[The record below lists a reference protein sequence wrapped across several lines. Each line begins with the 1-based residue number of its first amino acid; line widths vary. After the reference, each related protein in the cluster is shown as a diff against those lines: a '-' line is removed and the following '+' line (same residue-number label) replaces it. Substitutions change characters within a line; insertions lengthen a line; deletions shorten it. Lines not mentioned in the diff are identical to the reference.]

1 MKLMK
6 SQLREMIREEISNT
20 KSITENKAVKLTYD
34 NVLDAQ
40 AAAAK
45 SKLTYEEGWNML
57 AAYFTAT
64 MGAERGTQ
72 FILSLEKQYNRVY
85 KG

>member
-1 MKLMK
+1 MKTNVKKL
-6 SQLREMIREEISNT
+6 REEISNT
-20 KSITENKAVKLTYD
+20 KSITENKVVKLTYD

-64 MGAERGTQ
+64 MGVEKGTQ
-72 FILSLEKQYNRVY
+72 FILSLEEQHKSVY
-85 KG
+85 KN

>member
-20 KSITENKAVKLTYD
+20 KSITENKVVKLTYD

-45 SKLTYEEGWNML
+45 SKLNYEEGWNML
-57 AAYFTAT
+57 AAYFIAT
-64 MGAERGTQ
+64 MGVEKGTQ
-72 FILSLEKQYNRVY
+72 FILSLEKQHKSVY
-85 KG
+85 KD

>member
-20 KSITENKAVKLTYD
+20 KSITENKVVKLTYD

-45 SKLTYEEGWNML
+45 SKLNYEEGWNIL
-57 AAYFTAT
+57 AAYFIAT
-64 MGAERGTQ
+64 MGVEKGTQ
-72 FILSLEKQYNRVY
+72 FILSLEKQHKSVY
-85 KG
+85 KD

>member
-1 MKLMK
+1 MK

-20 KSITENKAVKLTYD
+20 KSITENKVVKLTYD

-45 SKLTYEEGWNML
+45 SKLNYEEGWNML
-57 AAYFTAT
+57 AAYFIAT
-64 MGAERGTQ
+64 MGVEKGTQ
-72 FILSLEKQYNRVY
+72 FILSLEKQHKSVY
-85 KG
+85 KD

>member
-1 MKLMK
+1 MK

-20 KSITENKAVKLTYD
+20 KSITENKVVKLTYD

-45 SKLTYEEGWNML
+45 SKLNYEEGWNIL
-57 AAYFTAT
+57 AAYFIAT
-64 MGAERGTQ
+64 MGVEKGTQ
-72 FILSLEKQYNRVY
+72 FILSLEKQHKSVY
-85 KG
+85 KD